1 MVAAIM
7 EHIILLL
14 LLIIYCFPTSSPL
27 VYYITPGDHA
37 DCTTVNGT
45 ALRPCFTLGQLS
57 NDKILESTDESSVEL
72 FLLPGTHLILKNQTL
87 TLSSFSSVVIK
98 PLHNEQQEARVV
110 IQCQPKANASFNF
123 HDIQDMKM
131 SSLHFTGCSLQY
143 SLSILCEVT
152 TSKTLFATITAC
164 VFENWTTSDHKHYAL
179 NIIIVSCITEFAVFN
194 CTFSSN
200 SGAIAANHD
209 GTTTSIYINGT
220 LFRNN
225 EVKDGSGGAIHV
237 SIPYLSLAS
246 LDLIVENSQFV
257 NNRASD
263 GGGAMFFEAGAS
275 RISTTSFS
283 NNSAC
288 ADTSTN
294 DHYCQGGALLLNAA
308 YKSLISDCQFTNN
321 SANSG
326 SALYIYGR
334 PNLNIYAE
342 LMLYDIIFIFNKAAV
357 NGGAIY
363 CDGEKVLPLSIILD
377 GGYSFSNTAE
387 KGSGG
392 FMYLSTC
399 KLTMRGHNISSNIAS
414 NGAGIYARN
423 SEISWTDVTV
433 NNNTAYESGGGV
445 HLTDSTLKVLEGEK
459 SLTFEHN
466 VAHSKGG
473 AIFVYDKTYEEN
485 ACHVAPC
492 FFGESPGIMLFKNNS
507 APQGAVLY
515 GGLLDRC
522 EINSTTS
529 GIEHFKKTSRFE
541 PIPLAVTSDP
551 IRMCLCTEDQKVN
564 CSTREMSYSRKRGQS
579 INMFGAVVDQDM
591 NPKGS
596 FIIVRYE
603 KADAKLGEGEGRTES
618 GNNCTYLSY
627 HVTTDDTSATLF
639 LHPEDLCDRSDFSK
653 VTISITLLPCPRGFE
668 MRMGRCECDRR
679 LTDFFNDLACNID
692 TEAVERRGPIW
703 LRYDKHYLKVHSRC
717 PLDYCNMFHSISI
730 IRPDEQC
737 ANHRSGV
744 LCGACQDNYSHALGG
759 TKCLECTSSYAVA
772 WLIPV
777 FAVTGIA
784 LVTLLLVCNMTISH
798 GTLNGLIFYS
808 NVISIT
814 GLTTLRNCSVNPA
827 LSVFIAWV
835 NLDLGVETCFYSG
848 MDTYQKTWLQ
858 FAFPLYIWLLV
869 GTIIL
874 ASHYSSTAMKVF
886 GMNNIAILATLFLL
900 SYTKILKTI
909 IISLNFTEVFRC
921 SANDTSDQLMP
932 YKVWLHDGNIEYLKG
947 KHVPLF
953 AVSVAV
959 LVFLFLPYTLILMF
973 GQCIRSMPA
982 QRRSVLWCIRSTAF
996 ISIMDAYHAPYK
1008 RKHRYW
1014 TGLMLLTRCVLFL
1027 AFASSDNRLLMN
1039 MYITTSILFGILTLK
1054 TFVVYK
1060 NFRIS
1065 ILETCFLLNV
1075 AILSTTTLLLLK
1087 NNSSNSGGTIC
1098 KCTSASI
1105 SVSLTMFIGILAYHA
1120 YLRINKT
1127 RWFTSIKDSL
1137 LPKRHTRQYH
1147 IPAEENAAPKS
1158 CTETNC
1164 LRGELQDILTDKDF
1178 NTSLPSQ

>member
-1 MVAAIM
+1 M
-7 EHIILLL
+7 EDSILLL
-14 LLIIYCFPTSSPL
+14 LLIIYCFPAAAPL

-37 DCTTVNGT
+37 DCSTVNGT

-57 NDKILESTDESSVEL
+57 NDKILETTNESSVEL

-98 PLHNEQQEARVV
+98 PLHDEQQEARVV
-110 IQCQPKANASFNF
+110 IQCQPKAKASFNF
-123 HDIQDMKM
+123 HDIQDMKV
-131 SSLHFTGCSLQY
+131 SSLHFTGCSSQY
-143 SLSILCEVT
+143 NFLCAMT
-152 TSKTLFATITAC
+152 TLKTHVANITAC

-179 NIIIVSCITEFAVFN
+179 NIIGNCTTEFTVFN

-200 SGAIAANHD
+200 SGAIAANSHRD
-209 GTTTSIYINGT
+209 HGDITININGT

-225 EVKDGSGGAIHV
+225 EVKGGLGGAIRD
-237 SIPYLSLAS
+237 SIQYPCIGLR
-246 LDLIVENSQFV
+246 VENSQFV

-263 GGGAMFFEAGAS
+263 GGGAMFIEGSFW
-275 RISTTSFS
+275 ISTTSFS
-283 NNSAC
+283 NNRAC

-294 DHYCQGGALLLNAA
+294 NHYSKGGALLLNAG
-308 YKSLISDCQFTNN
+308 YYNCINDCQFSNN
-321 SANSG
+321 SAKSG
-326 SALYIYGR
+326 SALYIYRSHNNEGYKGMILEF
-334 PNLNIYAE
+334 NN
-342 LMLYDIIFIFNKAAV
+342 IIFIFNKAAV

-363 CDGEKVLPLSIILD
+363 CEGEMHPLNISLD
-377 GGYSFSNTAE
+377 GGYSFSNTAN

-392 FMYLSTC
+392 FVYLSAC
-399 KLTMRGHNISSNIAS
+399 KLTMKGGHNISSNIAS

-433 NNNTAYESGGGV
+433 NSNIAYESGGGV
-445 HLTDSTLKVLEGEK
+445 YLTDSKLKVLEGV
-459 SLTFEHN
+459 TFEHN

-473 AIFVYDKTYEEN
+473 GIFVYDKTYEEN
-485 ACHVAPC
+485 TCRVAPC
-492 FFGESPGIMLFKNNS
+492 FFGESPGIMVFKNNS

-515 GGLLDRC
+515 GGFLDRC
-522 EINSTTS
+522 EIYDSTTS
-529 GIEHFKKTSRFE
+529 GIEYFKKTSQYE

-551 IRMCLCTEDQKVN
+551 IRMCLCTEDHEVN
-564 CSTREMSYSRKRGQS
+564 CSTREMSYSRKIGQS
-579 INMFGAVVDQDM
+579 INMFGTVVDQDM

-596 FIIVRYE
+596 FIMARYE
-603 KADAKLGEGEGRTES
+603 EADAKLGEGEGKTES

-627 HVTTDDTSATLF
+627 HVTTDNTSATLF
-639 LHPEDLCDRSDFSK
+639 LHPEDLCDHSDFSK

-679 LTDFFNDLACNID
+679 LIDFFNEPACDID
-692 TEAVERRGPIW
+692 TETVERRGPIW
-703 LRYDKHYLKVHSRC
+703 LRYDKHYLKVHRRC
-717 PLDYCNMFHSISI
+717 PLDYCNTFHSISI

-759 TKCLECTSSYAVA
+759 TKCLQCTSSYAVA

-814 GLTTLRNCSVNPA
+814 GLTTLRNCSVNSA

-858 FAFPLYIWLLV
+858 FVFPLYIWLLV

-874 ASHYSSTAMKVF
+874 ASRCSSTAMKVF

-921 SANDTSDQLMP
+921 SVNDTSDQLMP

-947 KHVPLF
+947 KHIPLF

-973 GQCIRSMPA
+973 GQCIRSMPT
-982 QRRSVLWCIRSTAF
+982 QRRGVLRCIRSTAF

-1027 AFASSDNRLLMN
+1027 AFATSDNRLLMN

-1060 NFRIS
+1060 NFQIN
-1065 ILETCFLLNV
+1065 ILETCFLLNI
-1075 AILSTTTLLLLK
+1075 AILSTTTLLLLE
-1087 NNSSNSGGTIC
+1087 NDGSNSGGTIC

-1105 SVSLTMFIGILAYHA
+1105 SVSVTMFIGILAYHA

-1137 LPKRHTRQYH
+1137 LPKRHRQYH
-1147 IPAEENAAPKS
+1147 MIPAEENAAPDNPVLKP
-1158 CTETNC
+1158 TTTIVDLREEQTDENC
-1164 LRGELQDILTDKDF
+1164 
-1178 NTSLPSQ
+1178 NSSLPSQ

>member
-1 MVAAIM
+1 M

-14 LLIIYCFPTSSPL
+14 LLIIYCFPAAAPL

-57 NDKILESTDESSVEL
+57 NDKILETTNESSVEL

-98 PLHNEQQEARVV
+98 PIHDEQQEARVV
-110 IQCQPKANASFNF
+110 IQCQPKAKASFNF

-131 SSLHFTGCSLQY
+131 SSLHFTGCSSQY
-143 SLSILCEVT
+143 FLRVLCAVS
-152 TSKTLFATITAC
+152 TSKTVFATITAC

-179 NIIIVSCITEFAVFN
+179 NIISIVTPYCDTRTQFEVFN

-200 SGAIAANHD
+200 SGAIIATDH
-209 GTTTSIYINGT
+209 GQQFVIIINGT

-225 EVKDGSGGAIHV
+225 EVKGGSGGAI
-237 SIPYLSLAS
+237 YLSVQS
-246 LDLIVENSQFV
+246 LLLKVENSQFV

-263 GGGAMFFEAGAS
+263 GGAMFTKGGS
-275 RISTTSFS
+275 MDISTTSFS

-288 ADTSTN
+288 ADTSTKN
-294 DHYCQGGALLLNAA
+294 HYCEGGAILGFIHDI
-308 YKSLISDCQFTNN
+308 ISIVDCQFSNN
-321 SANSG
+321 SAKSG
-326 SALYIYGR
+326 SALYINGR
-334 PNLNIYAE
+334 DPSFSALAQLSNIT
-342 LMLYDIIFIFNKAAV
+342 FIFNKAAV

-363 CDGEKVLPLSIILD
+363 CDSEKIYSLTSLTIILD
-377 GGYSFSNTAE
+377 EGYSFSNTAE

-392 FMYLSTC
+392 FAYLSAC
-399 KLTMRGHNISSNIAS
+399 NLTMRGGHNISSNIAS

-423 SEISWTDVTV
+423 SEILWTDATV
-433 NNNTAYESGGGV
+433 NNNIAYESGGGV
-445 HLTDSTLKVLEGEK
+445 HLTDSTLKVLEGGR
-459 SLTFEHN
+459 SLIFEQN
-466 VAHSKGG
+466 MAHSKGG
-473 AIFVYDKTYEEN
+473 AIFVNDKTYEEN
-485 ACHVAPC
+485 TCRVAPC
-492 FFGESPGIMLFKNNS
+492 FFGESPGIMVFKNNS

-515 GGLLDRC
+515 GGFLDRC
-522 EINSTTS
+522 IYNSTTS
-529 GIEHFKKTSRFE
+529 GIEYFKKTSQYE
-541 PIPLAVTSDP
+541 PIPLAVSSDS
-551 IRMCLCTEDQKVN
+551 IRMCLCTEDHEVN

-579 INMFGAVVDQDM
+579 INMFGTVVDQDM

-596 FIIVRYE
+596 FIMARYE
-603 KADAKLGEGEGRTES
+603 EADAKLGEGEGKTES

-627 HVTTDDTSATLF
+627 HVTTDNTSATLF
-639 LHPEDLCDRSDFSK
+639 LHPEDLCDHSDFSK

-679 LTDFFNDLACNID
+679 LIDFFNEPACDID
-692 TEAVERRGPIW
+692 TETVERRGPIW
-703 LRYDKHYLKVHSRC
+703 LRYDKHYLKVHRRC
-717 PLDYCNMFHSISI
+717 PLDYCNTFHSISI

-759 TKCLECTSSYAVA
+759 TKCLQCTSSYAVA

-798 GTLNGLIFYS
+798 ATLNGLIFYS

-814 GLTTLRNCSVNPA
+814 GLTTLKNCSINPA
-827 LSVFIAWV
+827 LSIFIAWV

-886 GMNNIAILATLFLL
+886 GMNNIAIIATLFLL

-921 SANDTSDQLMP
+921 SVNDTSDQLMP

-1158 CTETNC
+1158 CSETNC
-1164 LRGELQDILTDKDF
+1164 LRDELQDILTDKDW